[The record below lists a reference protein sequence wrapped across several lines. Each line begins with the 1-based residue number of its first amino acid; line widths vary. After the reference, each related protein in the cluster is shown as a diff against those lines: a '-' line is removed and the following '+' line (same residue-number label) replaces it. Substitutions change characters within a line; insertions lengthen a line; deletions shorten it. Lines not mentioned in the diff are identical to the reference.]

1 MRALVTMLA
10 IAVTLTATNA
20 AAQSCALRL
29 SDFEAATTDYKA
41 DVSAFSNQL
50 GTMFDRFNDLSA
62 GAEENPESCPAG
74 LEQSRA
80 AAVSLDVDALTAR
93 SDALLDCAFF
103 FNGRVLADIEGARA
117 ENDSQLIL
125 RLGEVQKRIF
135 RIDVDVTDATK
146 QAVFLGFRAQ
156 ALISEHDV
164 MDRRCTLLGDI
175 YD

>member
-1 MRALVTMLA
+1 MRIFMSVLATAAALV
-10 IAVTLTATNA
+10 ATGA
-20 AAQSCALRL
+20 AAQSCSFRL
-29 SDFEAATTDYKA
+29 SEFEAATYDYKA
-41 DVSAFSNQL
+41 DVSAFSDQL
-50 GTMFDRFNDLSA
+50 STMFARFNDLSA
-62 GAEENPESCPAG
+62 GAQENPESCPAG

-93 SDALLDCAFF
+93 SDTLLDCAFF
-103 FNGRVLADIEGARA
+103 FNGRVLADIEAARA

-146 QAVFLGFRAQ
+146 QAMFLGFRTQ
-156 ALISEHDV
+156 ALVSEHDV
-164 MDRRCTLLGDI
+164 LNRRCTLLGDI